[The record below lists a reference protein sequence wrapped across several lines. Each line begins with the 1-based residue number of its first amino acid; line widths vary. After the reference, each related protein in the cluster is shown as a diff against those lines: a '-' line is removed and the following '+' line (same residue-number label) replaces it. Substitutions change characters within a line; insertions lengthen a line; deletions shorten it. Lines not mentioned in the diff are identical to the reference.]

1 MRSTPEPEDVAGLV
15 SWWTGPVG
23 GPARAARL
31 ADAVHHAASTMKL
44 AVLVAAWRAEVDAPG
59 WMRRSVL
66 VHDEFDSAATG
77 QRFRVVP
84 EEDSDPDVR
93 AVLGAS
99 AGMRWLVERMVTTSS
114 NLATDLVLEV
124 LGLDPPRQVLADA
137 GCRSSTLDRMVD
149 DVPAARA
156 GLGFVTTAADL
167 GRLMSS
173 LASGGLLPPA
183 ATAEA
188 LGDLARSTR
197 TEDVVHG
204 LPPGTA
210 VAHKN
215 GWDVVAGRTVRHS
228 VALVTPWD
236 AAPFVQAVC
245 TTTSLTD
252 ADACAVVARLSRQAW
267 DLRHG

>member
-1 MRSTPEPEDVAGLV
+1 MRSIPAPEDVPGLV

-23 GPARAARL
+23 GPARATRFE
-31 ADAVHHAASTMKL
+31 DAVHHAASTMKL
-44 AVLVAAWRAEVDAPG
+44 AVLVAAWRAEVAAPG
-59 WMRRSVL
+59 WMRREVH
-66 VHDEFDSAATG
+66 VHDEFDSAAAG

-93 AVLGAS
+93 AALGAS
-99 AGMRWLVERMVTTSS
+99 VGMRWLVERMVTTSS

-149 DVPAARA
+149 DVPAART

-167 GRLMSS
+167 ARLMSS
-173 LASGGLLPPA
+173 LARGGVLPPA
-183 ATAEA
+183 ATTEA

-197 TEDVVHG
+197 TEDVVQG

-215 GWDVVAGRTVRHS
+215 GWDVVGGRTVRHS
-228 VALVTPWD
+228 VALVTPSD

-245 TTTSLTD
+245 TTTTLTD
-252 ADACAVVARLSRQAW
+252 AGACDLIAHLAGRAW
-267 DLRHG
+267 DLRHR

>member
-1 MRSTPEPEDVAGLV
+1 MRSAPDPADVPGVV

-31 ADAVHHAASTMKL
+31 EDAVHHAASTMKL
-44 AVLVAAWRAEVDAPG
+44 AVLVAAWRAEVASPG
-59 WMRRSVL
+59 WMGREVL

-77 QRFRVVP
+77 QRFRVVH

-93 AVLGAS
+93 SALGRPVAL
-99 AGMRWLVERMVTTSS
+99 RWLVERMVTTSS

-124 LGLDPPRQVLADA
+124 LGLDTPRQVLADA
-137 GCRSSTLDRMVD
+137 GCRSSTLERMVD

-167 GRLMSS
+167 ARLMSG
-173 LASGGLLPPA
+173 LAAGDLLPPA

-197 TEDVVHG
+197 TEDVVQG
-204 LPPGTA
+204 LPPGTP

-215 GWDVVAGRTVRHS
+215 GWDVIGGRTVRHS
-228 VALVTPWD
+228 VALVTPSD

-245 TTTSLTD
+245 TTTTLTD
-252 ADACAVVARLSRQAW
+252 EDACALVADLTRQAW